1 MAQVATLPMVTRTR
15 ALGLQLMTEANLYGR
30 GVAVLIVYRLRWAL
44 AAIVG
49 LVVGASV
56 GYVVLERYS
65 WLDAL
70 YMTVITLGTVG
81 YGEVRPLHTRGR
93 FLTMSVIV
101 ASFATLVWMASVL
114 TNVFASGE
122 VTLHVQARRAR
133 RMCEELDHHVIVV
146 GFGRVGQAVI
156 RAVHDRGKQCVV
168 MDMNPDHG
176 PDIVATGAMQ
186 MIGNATDE
194 DDLRLAGIERA
205 SALVAAADEDSENLV
220 VVLTARSL
228 RPDIRIVSRVNQQTW
243 LRRIKHAGADV
254 AESPYESYGARLA
267 DSAIALDSEST

>member
-1 MAQVATLPMVTRTR
+1 MAEPNLGERSVALFI
-15 ALGLQLMTEANLYGR
+15 A
-30 GVAVLIVYRLRWAL
+30 YRLRWAL
-44 AAIVG
+44 CAIVG
-49 LVVGASV
+49 LMLLATT
-56 GYVVLERYS
+56 GYVAIEHYS

-70 YMTVITLGTVG
+70 YMTVITLGTIG
-81 YGEVRPLHTRGR
+81 YEEVHPLHTGGR

-101 ASFATLVWMASVL
+101 ASFATLVYMASVL
-114 TNVFASGE
+114 TNVFVSGE
-122 VTLHVQARRAR
+122 AVHHIQARRTR

-156 RAVHDRGKQCVV
+156 RAFHARGKQCVV

-176 PDIVATGAMQ
+176 QDIAASGAMQ
-186 MIGNATDE
+186 IIGNATDE
-194 DDLRLAGIERA
+194 GDLRRAGVERA
-205 SALVAAADEDSENLV
+205 DALIAAADQDSENLV

-243 LRRIKHAGADV
+243 LRRIQQAGADV

-267 DSAIALDSEST
+267 DAAILSPP